1 LGEGKTAQ
9 ATPTPSIFST
19 ASLECGPPPSSVLLE
34 IFWPPRQPQT
44 LPCLGEETAS
54 QRANPTP
61 LTFSYLAASPAPS
74 STLLA
79 AANPV
84 PQVSSA
90 LRHPPCRP
98 FPAPAAASV
107 PHVPATPLPALP
119 APTIQIPARVPCPLV
134 AHAAQALTILA
145 ASQPQTARC
154 VQQAPSIPS
163 PAPTRRR
170 RALGVAWART
180 TRRLEPIRPQLVC
193 RALQASTETNLL

>member
-1 LGEGKTAQ
+1 M
-9 ATPTPSIFST
+9 ATPTTPSIFST
-19 ASLECGPPPSSVLLE
+19 APPECGPPPSSVLLE
-34 IFWPPRQPQT
+34 CTWPPRQSQT
-44 LPCLGEETAS
+44 LPCLGEGQAS
-54 QRANPTP
+54 QATPTTP
-61 LTFSYLAASPAPS
+61 SIFSSLAASPAPS
-74 STLLA
+74 STVLA

-90 LRHPPCRP
+90 LHPPCRP

-119 APTIQIPARVPCPLV
+119 APTIQILARVPCPLV
-134 AHAAQALTILA
+134 AHAAQAPTIPA

-154 VQQAPSIPS
+154 VQQAPT

-180 TRRLEPIRPQLVC
+180 TPRLEPIRPQLVC
-193 RALQASTETNLL
+193 RASQASTETNLL